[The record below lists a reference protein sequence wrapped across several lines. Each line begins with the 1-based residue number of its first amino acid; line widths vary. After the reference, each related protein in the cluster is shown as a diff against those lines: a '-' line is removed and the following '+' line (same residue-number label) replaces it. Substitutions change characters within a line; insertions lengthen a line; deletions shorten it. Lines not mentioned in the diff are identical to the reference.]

1 MVLRHP
7 HPRRRVARVSGPTD
21 TDRAIVWL
29 LRIIVLVMALTQVVG
44 VVLYATRSCPKCPVT
59 PEKP

>member
-1 MVLRHP
+1 
-7 HPRRRVARVSGPTD
+7 VSGPTD